1 MKWTIIIKKMSDIRF
16 LFYVNWREQIE
27 LLDDSEVRRFINNL
41 CNYVEGN
48 EPELETKADK
58 LVWNG
63 VLPALEVNM
72 KKYNAK
78 VESNRINGRL
88 GGAPV
93 GNQNARRTETTQN
106 NPNNPIIDNSNMII
120 DNSKLDNDNGE
131 QVIDNNE
138 LKSDNCQESIVD
150 SKLENENR
158 IIEVVSENNI
168 KNEIELIEDLKTLQN
183 LNGEYYGNSYRIEKQ
198 IKSSTQRGQYIFD
211 QIKNEN
217 YENILEQFEPVIQQ
231 KIKILATEYYQ
242 NMDILLLIQKKLEP
256 YYSNEDE

>member
-1 MKWTIIIKKMSDIRF
+1 MSDIRF

-41 CNYVEGN
+41 CNYAEAK
-48 EPELETKADK
+48 EPELQTKADK

-78 VESNRINGRL
+78 VESNRVNGRL

-106 NPNNPIIDNSNMII
+106 NPNNPIIDNSKMITVNSEMEI
-120 DNSKLDNDNGE
+120 DNSKLNNDNSE
-131 QVIDNNE
+131 LVIDNNE

-168 KNEIELIEDLKTLQN
+168 KNEIELIDDFNTLRN
-183 LNGEYYGNSYRIEKQ
+183 LNGEYYGNSYSIERK
-198 IKSSTQRGQYIFD
+198 IKSTSQRGQYILD

-217 YENILEQFEPVIQQ
+217 YENILDQFEPDIQQ
-231 KIKILATEYYQ
+231 EIKILATEYYQ
-242 NMDILLLIQKKLEP
+242 NIDILLLIQKKLEP
-256 YYSNEDE
+256 YYSNDDEDE